1 MKMSGGEASS
11 GTEQV
16 NQSVRF
22 IWPQRNIKARSEL
35 TDLSVEELVI
45 SGRET

>member
-1 MKMSGGEASS
+1 MGEKPAVAQSRS
-11 GTEQV
+11 

-22 IWPQRNIKARSEL
+22 IWPQRNIKVRSEL

-45 SGRET
+45 SGREP